1 MGCKLS
7 RWMVS
12 RTEDTG
18 KKLPG
23 FAVRH
28 IGRCRACGEF
38 VRTSASLSSRLRD
51 ERASWLAKVPDFPL
65 SFEGETGPAGAVAR
79 TVAAERPASRRP
91 RLGLRPLPVAAAA
104 LVVVAAALV
113 LFRVVPRASVP
124 SAEDRAA
131 ARATIAELQSA
142 PGKLRGVIGGAES
155 SLETERRILERSL
168 SSAVE
173 YLQARLNI
181 KIERREPPAKP
192 S

>member
-1 MGCKLS
+1 
-7 RWMVS
+7 MVS

-28 IGRCRACGEF
+28 IGRCRACEEF
-38 VRTSASLSSRLRD
+38 ARSTVSLSARLKE
-51 ERASWLAKVPDFPL
+51 ERAAYLAGVPDFPL
-65 SFEGETGPAGAVAR
+65 SFEGVPEPAGSIAR
-79 TVAAERPASRRP
+79 GFR
-91 RLGLRPLPVAAAA
+91 LRPLPVAAAA

-113 LFRVVPRASVP
+113 LFRVVPKAPEP

-131 ARATIAELQSA
+131 ARAALAGIQSA
-142 PGKLRGVIGGAES
+142 PGKIPGVIGGAES
-155 SLETERRILERSL
+155 SLEKERRVLEQSL

>member
-1 MGCKLS
+1 MRCKLS
-7 RWMVS
+7 RWMIS

-23 FAVRH
+23 FAGRH

-38 VRTSASLSSRLRD
+38 VRTSVSLSSRLRD
-51 ERASWLAKVPDFPL
+51 ERAVWLAKVPDFAL
-65 SFEGETGPAGAVAR
+65 SFEGEAGPAEAAAR
-79 TVAAERPASRRP
+79 AAMTEKLASRRP
-91 RLGLRPLPVAAAA
+91 WLRLRPLPVAAAA

-113 LFRVVPRASVP
+113 LFRLVPQAPTP

-131 ARATIAELQSA
+131 ARAAIAELQSA
-142 PGKLRGVIGGAES
+142 PGKLQGIIGGAES
-155 SLETERRILERSL
+155 SLERERRILERSL

-181 KIERREPPAKP
+181 KIERKEAPKP
-192 S
+192 L

>member
-23 FAVRH
+23 FAGRH

-38 VRTSASLSSRLRD
+38 VRTSVSLSSRLRD
-51 ERASWLAKVPDFPL
+51 ERAAWLAKVPDFPL
-65 SFEGETGPAGAVAR
+65 SFEGEAEPAGTVAR
-79 TVAAERPASRRP
+79 GLR
-91 RLGLRPLPVAAAA
+91 LRPLPVAAAA

-131 ARATIAELQSA
+131 ARAALAELQSA